1 MIFDNLWVEK
11 YRPANLDEMVMS
23 DQNRSVIIKYRDSGS
38 IPNLLFVGNAGIGKT
53 SLAKIISKDI
63 LRCQY
68 LYINASDENG
78 IDMIRTKVTNFSR
91 TKSFDGQLKVII
103 LDETDGLSVDA
114 QRALRNTMEEH
125 AALTRFILTAN
136 YNHRIIPPLQSR
148 CQSLDLT
155 PPLEGCVGRVCE
167 ILKSEKISV
176 PEPNTDEYRG
186 LYEYVRACYPDLRKC
201 INEIQK
207 NTIDGEVVFENL
219 VRVKDT
225 FVASI
230 YKITCEGLAIKARKK
245 IIENEHVFS
254 SDYTELL
261 RSLFNHI
268 HDSDLP
274 PDRKTEHLVTVS
286 EHLYR
291 SAFVIDPEI
300 NFYSCLLALR

>member
-11 YRPANLDEMVMS
+11 YRPSKLDEMVMGDS
-23 DQNRSVIIKYRDSGS
+23 NRAIINKYKDTGS

-53 SLAKIISKDI
+53 TLARIISNDI
-63 LRCQY
+63 LKCQY

-91 TKSFDGQLKVII
+91 TKSFDGKLKVIV

-148 CQSLDLT
+148 CQSMDLT
-155 PPLEGCVGRVCE
+155 PPLEGCVDRIKD
-167 ILKSEKISV
+167 ILDQEKVVINDDDVDKLS
-176 PEPNTDEYRG
+176 
-186 LYEYVRACYPDLRKC
+186 EYVRVCYPDLRKC

-207 NTIDGEVVFENL
+207 NVIDGQIVFENL
-219 VRVKDT
+219 VRVKDA
-225 FVASI
+225 FVESVYNIA
-230 YKITCEGLAIKARKK
+230 KQGLAIKARKK

-254 SDYTELL
+254 SDYTEML

-268 HDSDLP
+268 YESETPQDK
-274 PDRKTEHLVTVS
+274 KTEHLVVVS

-291 SAFVIDPEI
+291 AAFVVDPEI

>member
-11 YRPANLDEMVMS
+11 YRPSSLEEMIMT
-23 DQNRSVIIKYRDSGS
+23 DTNRSIIQKYRDTGS

-53 SLAKIISKDI
+53 SLARIISNNI
-63 LRCQY
+63 LECQY

-91 TKSFDGQLKVII
+91 TKSFDGKLKVII

-136 YNHRIIPPLQSR
+136 YNHRIIQPLQSR
-148 CQSLDLT
+148 CQSMDLT
-155 PPLEGCVGRVCE
+155 PPLEGCVNR
-167 ILKSEKISV
+167 IKSVLDQEKIEISDDD
-176 PEPNTDEYRG
+176 TDKLREF
-186 LYEYVRACYPDLRKC
+186 VRVCYPDLRKC

-207 NTIDGEVVFENL
+207 NVIDGQIAFDNL
-219 VRVKDT
+219 VRVKDA
-225 FVASI
+225 FVESV
-230 YKITCEGLAIKARKK
+230 YKIVLQGLAIKARKK

-254 SDYTELL
+254 SDYTEML
-261 RSLFNHI
+261 RALFNHI
-268 HDSDLP
+268 YESDTP
-274 PDRKTEHLVTVS
+274 QDKKTEHLVVVS

-291 SAFVIDPEI
+291 AAFVVDPEI

>member
-11 YRPANLDEMVMS
+11 YRPSTLDEMVMNDS
-23 DQNRSVIIKYRDSGS
+23 NRAIIQKYKDTGS

-53 SLAKIISKDI
+53 TLARIISNDI
-63 LRCQY
+63 LKCQY

-91 TKSFDGQLKVII
+91 TKSFDGKLKVII

-148 CQSLDLT
+148 CQSMDLT
-155 PPLEGCVGRVCE
+155 PPLEGSVDRIRD
-167 ILKSEKISV
+167 ILRQEKVKIDESE
-176 PEPNTDEYRG
+176 TDK
-186 LYEYVRACYPDLRKC
+186 LQEYVRVCYPDLRKC

-207 NTIDGEVVFENL
+207 NVIDGQIVFENL
-219 VRVKDT
+219 VRVKDA
-225 FVASI
+225 FVESV
-230 YKITCEGLAIKARKK
+230 YKIARQGLAIKARKK

-254 SDYTELL
+254 SDYTEML

-268 HDSDLP
+268 YESDVSQ
-274 PDRKTEHLVTVS
+274 DTKTEHLVVVS

-291 SAFVIDPEI
+291 AAFVVDPEI

>member
-11 YRPANLDEMVMS
+11 YRPSVLDEMVMS
-23 DQNRSVIIKYRDSGS
+23 ESNRSIIRKYKDSGS

-53 SLAKIISKDI
+53 TLARIISNDI
-63 LRCQY
+63 LKCQY

-91 TKSFDGQLKVII
+91 TKSFDGKLKVII

-148 CQSLDLT
+148 CQSMDLT
-155 PPLEGCVGRVCE
+155 PPLEGSIERIRD
-167 ILKSEKISV
+167 ILKQEKVEVSDDDIDRLS
-176 PEPNTDEYRG
+176 
-186 LYEYVRACYPDLRKC
+186 EYVRVCYPDLRKC

-207 NTIDGEVVFENL
+207 NVIDGQIVFENL

-274 PDRKTEHLVTVS
+274 ADRKTEHLVTVS

>member
-11 YRPANLDEMVMS
+11 YRPSSLEEMIMT
-23 DQNRSVIIKYRDSGS
+23 DTNRSIIQKYKDTGS

-53 SLAKIISKDI
+53 SLARIISNSI
-63 LRCQY
+63 LECQY

-91 TKSFDGQLKVII
+91 TKSFDGKLKVII

-136 YNHRIIPPLQSR
+136 YNHRIIQPLQSR
-148 CQSLDLT
+148 CQSMDLT
-155 PPLEGCVGRVCE
+155 PPLEGCVNR
-167 ILKSEKISV
+167 IKSVLDQEKIEISDDD
-176 PEPNTDEYRG
+176 TDKLREF
-186 LYEYVRACYPDLRKC
+186 VRVCYPDLRKC

-207 NTIDGEVVFENL
+207 NVIDGQIAFDNL
-219 VRVKDT
+219 VRVKDA
-225 FVASI
+225 FVESV
-230 YKITCEGLAIKARKK
+230 YKIVLQGLAIKARKK

-254 SDYTELL
+254 SDYTEML
-261 RSLFNHI
+261 RALFNHI
-268 HDSDLP
+268 YESDTP
-274 PDRKTEHLVTVS
+274 QDKKTEHLVVVS

-291 SAFVIDPEI
+291 AAFVVDPEI